1 MGEAWRCLIATDLD
15 NCTYMLHNSGENRV
29 YDPVA
34 SDPLQ
39 HATYGPYLALC
50 LQSTPNPTI
59 SLRCCLFH
67 DEEGPLILLQPPF
80 LKYDPFIRLATAKGY
95 VVGLTEDGI
104 PYLWQDVDI
113 RLGIYQ
119 TTSPKTV
126 PSYFPPPSR
135 LPKRAGL
142 TQLVASVA
150 RYSGLDSLVLCA
162 LTTEN
167 RLMMRTGA
175 ASEMYSADVTA
186 LDIGITVC
194 IPYIAYLQDGTP
206 ILLKIERDRCV
217 QYPVHMPLGV
227 PRMLPLSARIFDDHF
242 DPYVAL
248 LGDDCNAY
256 EIKNTADNLL
266 TLSRID
272 SDRPVIS
279 AVVGVRLDLG
289 EEAVQHTVARRLHH
303 DRREK
308 LRKLER
314 GAQC

>member
-167 RLMMRTGA
+167 RLMVYRRGLDEDWCCIRNVLGRRH
-175 ASEMYSADVTA
+175 SSRHRHHRVHPLHRVSAGRHSDS
-186 LDIGITVC
+186 
-194 IPYIAYLQDGTP
+194 
-206 ILLKIERDRCV
+206 LKD
-217 QYPVHMPLGV
+217 
-227 PRMLPLSARIFDDHF
+227 
-242 DPYVAL
+242 
-248 LGDDCNAY
+248 
-256 EIKNTADNLL
+256 
-266 TLSRID
+266 
-272 SDRPVIS
+272 
-279 AVVGVRLDLG
+279 
-289 EEAVQHTVARRLHH
+289 
-303 DRREK
+303 
-308 LRKLER
+308 
-314 GAQC
+314 